1 MWGNGGRFSVSHSRQ
16 PLRPERLRA
25 RLLNYDYRKGGH
37 RHRRVSAAPFRSSTS
52 RRATSTE
59 NIDIFD
65 EDNQAL
71 EAVRDVWLERGLCT
85 RPADRST
92 AESAVAQLY
101 RRSRLPKPE
110 FVWVQSP
117 SAGSDLI
124 AAEGLSNKISFDGT
138 GLDCACGHIASM
150 FSASRRRMNARI
162 ERRSID
168 WQIERWEM
176 ERRAFGGVG
185 ASVSEG
191 SDQRGST
198 QRGST
203 QRRVNPARIIRS
215 AIWESLHTTL
225 FDGVAAAIR
234 TMSNPVA
241 GGVTWYG
248 QQDAHRI
255 AYYDTCHRYGLATF
269 RSEDRELLDVQ
280 TALADST
287 GWWWAFDD
295 VCIMAERPRVLHSE
309 RIPGSARG
317 ERRLHHSDS
326 PALEFADGTKAFV
339 LHGAIVPDWVVLD
352 PTAERIAHERN
363 VEIRRCAIERIGW
376 DSYIELAGLTLVD
389 QADDPGNAG
398 CLLQLYASPEGW
410 GRSGRILLAVNG
422 SFERDGHR
430 RRYGLHVPGWFTSAL
445 DAAGWTYGITGAD
458 YSRLVRRT

>member
-1 MWGNGGRFSVSHSRQ
+1 M
-16 PLRPERLRA
+16 
-25 RLLNYDYRKGGH
+25 
-37 RHRRVSAAPFRSSTS
+37 
-52 RRATSTE
+52 
-59 NIDIFD
+59 
-65 EDNQAL
+65 
-71 EAVRDVWLERGLCT
+71 
-85 RPADRST
+85 
-92 AESAVAQLY
+92 
-101 RRSRLPKPE
+101 
-110 FVWVQSP
+110 
-117 SAGSDLI
+117 
-124 AAEGLSNKISFDGT
+124 
-138 GLDCACGHIASM
+138 
-150 FSASRRRMNARI
+150 
-162 ERRSID
+162 
-168 WQIERWEM
+168 
-176 ERRAFGGVG
+176 
-185 ASVSEG
+185 
-191 SDQRGST
+191 
-198 QRGST
+198 
-203 QRRVNPARIIRS
+203 
-215 AIWESLHTTL
+215 HTTL

-234 TMSNPVA
+234 TMSTPVA

-398 CLLQLYASPEGW
+398 CLLQLYASPELGPKW
-410 GRSGRILLAVNG
+410 THSPRGQRFFRTRRASASIRPSRTRMVYLRVGCRRLDL
-422 SFERDGHR
+422 RHHR
-430 RRYGLHVPGWFTSAL
+430 RRLLPSRSSNLNL
-445 DAAGWTYGITGAD
+445 DP
-458 YSRLVRRT
+458 

>member
-101 RRSRLPKPE
+101 RRSGLPKPE

-124 AAEGLSNKISFDGT
+124 AAEGLSNKMSFDGT

-168 WQIERWEM
+168 WQIERWKM

-191 SDQRGST
+191 SDRGGRLSGVRLSAASIQRGSSDPQSGNRCT
-198 QRGST
+198 PHCST
-203 QRRVNPARIIRS
+203 ASQ
-215 AIWESLHTTL
+215 L
-225 FDGVAAAIR
+225 
-234 TMSNPVA
+234 
-241 GGVTWYG
+241 
-248 QQDAHRI
+248 
-255 AYYDTCHRYGLATF
+255 RYE
-269 RSEDRELLDVQ
+269 R
-280 TALADST
+280 
-287 GWWWAFDD
+287 
-295 VCIMAERPRVLHSE
+295 CRPRW
-309 RIPGSARG
+309 R
-317 ERRLHHSDS
+317 
-326 PALEFADGTKAFV
+326 
-339 LHGAIVPDWVVLD
+339 
-352 PTAERIAHERN
+352 AE
-363 VEIRRCAIERIGW
+363 
-376 DSYIELAGLTLVD
+376 
-389 QADDPGNAG
+389 
-398 CLLQLYASPEGW
+398 
-410 GRSGRILLAVNG
+410 
-422 SFERDGHR
+422 
-430 RRYGLHVPGWFTSAL
+430 
-445 DAAGWTYGITGAD
+445 
-458 YSRLVRRT
+458 